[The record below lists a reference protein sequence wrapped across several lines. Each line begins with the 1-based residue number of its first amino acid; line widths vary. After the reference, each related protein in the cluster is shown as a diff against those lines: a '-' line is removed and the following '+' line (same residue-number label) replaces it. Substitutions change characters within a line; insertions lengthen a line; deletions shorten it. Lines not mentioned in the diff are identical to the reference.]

1 MSLDPNVRRIY
12 LDELRPPPGYVVDRA
27 IGTTYSLD
35 LLALL
40 AVPLSMA
47 CFECRANDVLR
58 DPIAVLEA
66 LRRSTGKVSLFSQ
79 QGRLQ
84 VPRQLSLLFSYLEAV
99 VVEARPPDASGSF
112 HPKIWLLRLASDD
125 GPVLYRFI
133 CLSRNLTF
141 DRSWDTVVVL
151 EGELEDRQKGF
162 SVNRPLAEFVK
173 ALPAMAVGAVPKEV
187 RQSVK
192 MLADEVRRV
201 RFVPP
206 DGFDEFQ
213 FIPSGI
219 PGHRKPTKLDWH
231 KRLLVVSPFLSADLV
246 VDTLGRG
253 EKNILISRRDSLDA
267 LGGDVFAEVEGLTE
281 IYTMSEEAEYGED
294 AEPGAGDD
302 KAITANAS
310 LSGLH
315 AKLYVAESG
324 WDASVISGS
333 ANATAS
339 AFRGRNVEFMV
350 ELGGKRSRIGI
361 DETLGDPNERS
372 SFWNLLTPY
381 KMPSS
386 PTPKNEDREQAEKVL
401 GEARR
406 GLLEK
411 GVRGKVN
418 EDKSGTFNVSIEAG
432 APVKFAREIT
442 SFRCYPITLRAER
455 ARDARPIS
463 AGEPVLFERISPEAV
478 TSFFAFILEA
488 KVKKEKAVSAFV
500 LNVKTDGIPGDR
512 DDSIMRATISNPDS
526 FIRYL
531 LFLLR
536 EGEDDDLSELE
547 DGEDKKG
554 GGDYRYVVPAGV
566 PLLEELLRAYSRR
579 SDRII
584 RIAKVIKKLTKDGRD
599 NSVLPEDFEL
609 IWSAFVEAVKGV

>member
-12 LDELRPPPGYVVDRA
+12 LDELRPPPGYVVERA

-47 CFECRANDVLR
+47 CFECRASDVLR

-66 LRRSTGKVSLFSQ
+66 LRRSTGKVTVFSQ
-79 QGRLQ
+79 QGRLH

-99 VVEARPPDASGSF
+99 VVEARPPDARGSF
-112 HPKIWLLRLASDD
+112 HPKVWLLRLVSDD

-162 SVNRPLAEFVK
+162 AVNRPLADFVK
-173 ALPAMAVGAVPKEV
+173 TLPAMAVVAVPKKV
-187 RQSVK
+187 RQSVN

-206 DGFDEFQ
+206 DGFDEFR

-219 PGHRKPTKLDWH
+219 PGHRKTTKLDWH
-231 KRLLVVSPFLSADLV
+231 KRLLVVSPFLSANFV
-246 VDTLGRG
+246 VEALGRG

-267 LGGDVFAEVEGLTE
+267 LGGDAFAEVEDLTE
-281 IYTMSEEAEYGED
+281 IYTMLDEAEYGED

-302 KAITANAS
+302 KAIPINDN

-324 WDASVISGS
+324 WDAEVISGS
-333 ANATAS
+333 ANATTS
-339 AFRGRNVEFMV
+339 AFRGRNVEFMIG
-350 ELGGKRSRIGI
+350 LSGKRSGVGI
-361 DETLGDPNERS
+361 DETLGDENERS

-381 KMPSS
+381 KRPSG
-386 PTPKNEDREQAEKVL
+386 PAPKNEDREQAEKVL
-401 GEARR
+401 EKAR
-406 GLLEK
+406 GFLLET
-411 GVRGKVN
+411 GIRGKVN
-418 EDKSGTFNVSIEAG
+418 KDKAGTFNVSIEAG
-432 APVKFAREIT
+432 APVKLAREIT

-455 ARDARPIS
+455 ARNARPLS

-478 TSFFAFILEA
+478 TFFFRLY
-488 KVKKEKAVSAFV
+488 F
-500 LNVKTDGIPGDR
+500 
-512 DDSIMRATISNPDS
+512 
-526 FIRYL
+526 
-531 LFLLR
+531 
-536 EGEDDDLSELE
+536 
-547 DGEDKKG
+547 G
-554 GGDYRYVVPAGV
+554 G
-566 PLLEELLRAYSRR
+566 
-579 SDRII
+579 
-584 RIAKVIKKLTKDGRD
+584 
-599 NSVLPEDFEL
+599 
-609 IWSAFVEAVKGV
+609 